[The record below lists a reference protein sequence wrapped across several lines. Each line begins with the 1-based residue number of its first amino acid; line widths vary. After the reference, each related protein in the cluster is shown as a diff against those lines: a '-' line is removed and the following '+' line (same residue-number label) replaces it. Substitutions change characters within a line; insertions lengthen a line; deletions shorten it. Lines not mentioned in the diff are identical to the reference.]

1 MKFTLLLSFTILIVQ
16 AATVFA
22 VDRSI
27 CGPNADVSNHAN
39 GKLKCCSNTSQK
51 YVQDSLSCNASSETC
66 FFDNGQ
72 VSSCTV
78 AGSYSAGPIVC
89 GESGFITFYTSGAL
103 KTCTLNNP
111 TVINGRKCMGS
122 QPVNLFEDGSLSSCS
137 EQGF

>member
-1 MKFTLLLSFTILIVQ
+1 MKFTLLLFFSIFISQTGTAL
-16 AATVFA
+16 AA
-22 VDRSI
+22 DPSI
-27 CGPNADVSNHAN
+27 CGPNADVSRHAN

-103 KTCTLNNP
+103 KSCTLKNP
-111 TVINGRKCMGS
+111 TVVNGRKCMGS
-122 QPVNLFEDGSLSSCS
+122 QPVNLFEDGSLSSCT